1 MKKLLVAHIAIVLVA
16 ALAIS
21 GWAQTPK
28 LKTAKDTAQQT
39 VATKAA
45 ALVDINSA
53 TKESLEKLPGIG
65 QAYSEKI
72 IKGRPYAR
80 KDELV
85 SKKIL
90 PQATY
95 DKIKGM
101 IIAKQK

>member
-1 MKKLLVAHIAIVLVA
+1 MKKLLVAHIAVVLVA
-16 ALAIS
+16 ALAIA

-28 LKTAKDTAQQT
+28 LKTVKDTAQQT
-39 VATKAA
+39 ASTKAA

-53 TKESLEKLPGIG
+53 TKENLEKLPGIG

-85 SKKIL
+85 SKKIV

-95 DKIKGM
+95 DKIKNM